1 MWTKQLK
8 DSAIEMANSKQAGKP
23 DITSLKISYLTPEN
37 KKALEASFAKTSE
50 QKDEKSDPF
59 WG

>member
-23 DITSLKISYLTPEN
+23 VITSLKISYLSQES
-37 KKALEASFAKTSE
+37 KKVLEASFANSKQ

>member
-23 DITSLKISYLTPEN
+23 VITSLKISNLSPES
-37 KKALEASFAKTSE
+37 KKALEASFAKSSQQDKKE
-50 QKDEKSDPF
+50 NPF
-59 WG
+59 WA

>member
-23 DITSLKISYLTPEN
+23 VITSLRISNLSPES
-37 KKALEASFAKTSE
+37 KKALEASFANAQ
-50 QKDEKSDPF
+50 QKEEKANPF
-59 WG
+59 WF